1 MPQLHNHSL
10 YEDITHRTDTAPY
23 SIHCTEVA
31 PDCEPALYL
40 HWHDEM
46 EFLLLTHGNLLFH
59 IEDRIYPLEAGDGI
73 FIPPGLLHY
82 AEHNGPDPVIFHAF
96 VLSPEFVFP
105 SVDTHRLQQT
115 RFLKPINILNFSTPL
130 REYRFSWL

>member
-10 YEDITHRTDTAPY
+10 YEDIPHRTDTAPY

-46 EFLLLTHGNLLFH
+46 EISLIKSGQAEFAINDETFILSEGQ
-59 IEDRIYPLEAGDGI
+59 AI
-73 FIPPGLLHY
+73 FINKNRKLLSC
-82 AEHNGPDPVIFHAF
+82 F
-96 VLSPEFVFP
+96 
-105 SVDTHRLQQT
+105 
-115 RFLKPINILNFSTPL
+115 ILI
-130 REYRFSWL
+130 